1 MTITLEKIDRVPEN
15 SYYMGTNAVIV
26 KNVSIGSRCVIRAGA
41 VVTKAV
47 PDHSIVAGVPAC
59 IVGRVIIDDIGGV
72 SFEYF
77 SN

>member
-1 MTITLEKIDRVPEN
+1 MTVILKQIDRVPEN
-15 SYYMGTNAVIV
+15 TYYIETNAVIT
-26 KNVSIGSRCVIRAGA
+26 KNVSIGSRCVIRADA
-41 VVTKAV
+41 MVTKAAL
-47 PDHSIVAGVPAC
+47 DHSIVAGVPAR

>member
-1 MTITLEKIDRVPEN
+1 MTVILKKIDRVPEN
-15 SYYMGTNAVIV
+15 TYYIETNAVIT
-26 KNVSIGSRCVIRAGA
+26 KNVSIAGRCVIRAGA

-47 PDHSIVAGVPAC
+47 PDHSIVAGVPAR